1 MTPTSP
7 PASTLDPTIDCP
19 CNGRHLVPAF
29 AYEAPP
35 PGETAFDLDGASYKR
50 AYRSCALC
58 GHWFGTHALDLSRL
72 YDGSY
77 VDATYGGPVGMAE
90 KLRQIMA
97 LPPERSD
104 NGGRVRWIE
113 GQIGRSAGRRLL
125 DVGAGL
131 GVFPAT
137 MKARGWN
144 VFAVETDSRTV
155 AHLRDSVG
163 IEAFARDL
171 TLLTAEDLGGPVDLI
186 SFNKVLEHVEAPLPL
201 LSHAAGLL
209 SEDGACYL
217 ELPDVAAAAEGPGRE
232 EFFIEHHHVFSPAS
246 LVLLAE
252 RAGFSVSAL
261 TRLREPSGKF
271 TLRALLTP
279 GAGV

>member
-1 MTPTSP
+1 MSLTSP
-7 PASTLDPTIDCP
+7 PTSTLAPTLDCP
-19 CNGRHLVPAF
+19 CDGRHLVPAF
-29 AYEAPP
+29 AYDAPP
-35 PGETAFDLDGASYKR
+35 PGETTFDLEEAPYER

-58 GHWFGTHALDLSRL
+58 GHWFGAHRLDLSRL
-72 YDGSY
+72 S
-77 VDATYGGPVGMAE
+77 YGGPEGMAD

-137 MKARGWN
+137 MKARGWS
-144 VFAVETDSRTV
+144 VLAVETDSRTV
-155 AHLRDSVG
+155 AHLRDTLGV
-163 IEAFARDL
+163 EAFARDL
-171 TLLTAEDLGGPVDLI
+171 TLLTAEDLGGAVDLV

-201 LSHAAGLL
+201 LSHAAELL
-209 SEDGACYL
+209 TEGGACYL

-252 RAGFSVSAL
+252 RAGFSLSAL
-261 TRLREPSGKF
+261 ERLREPSGKF

-279 GAGV
+279 GAGA

>member
-1 MTPTSP
+1 MTLASALAPT
-7 PASTLDPTIDCP
+7 LNCP
-19 CNGRHLVPAF
+19 CDGRHLVPAF

-35 PGETAFDLDGASYKR
+35 QGETVFDLEAACYRR

-58 GHWFGTHALDLSRL
+58 GHWFGAHALDLSRL

-77 VDATYGGPVGMAE
+77 VDATYGGPAGMAD
-90 KLRQIMA
+90 KLRQILA

-131 GVFPAT
+131 GVFPAA
-137 MKARGWN
+137 MKARGWR

-155 AHLRDSVG
+155 AHLCDAVG
-163 IEAFARDL
+163 IEAFAKDL
-171 TLLTAEDLGGPVDLI
+171 TLLTAEELGGPVDLV

-201 LSHAAGLL
+201 LSHAAELL
-209 SEDGACYL
+209 TETGVCYL

-252 RAGFSVSAL
+252 RAGFSLTAL
-261 TRLREPSGKF
+261 ERLREPSGKF
-271 TLRALLTP
+271 TLRALLTAGT
-279 GAGV
+279 GA

>member
-1 MTPTSP
+1 MNQIPTLKP
-7 PASTLDPTIDCP
+7 TLNCP
-19 CNGRHLVPAF
+19 CDGRHLVPAF
-29 AYEAPP
+29 AYETPP
-35 PGETAFDLDGASYKR
+35 SGETNFDLGGAAYRR

-58 GHWFGTHALDLSRL
+58 GHWFGAHALDLSRL

-77 VDATYGGPVGMAE
+77 VDATYGGSAGMAE

-113 GQIGRSAGRRLL
+113 AQVGRSAGRRLL

-137 MKARGWN
+137 MKARGWT
-144 VFAVETDSRTV
+144 VLAVETDSRTV
-155 AHLRDSVG
+155 THLREAIG
-163 IEAFARDL
+163 IETFAKDL
-171 TLLTAEDLGGPVDLI
+171 TYLTTEDLGGAVDLV
-186 SFNKVLEHVEAPLPL
+186 SFNKVLEHVEAPQPL
-201 LSHAAGLL
+201 LSHAATLL
-209 SEDGACYL
+209 SEKGVCYV
-217 ELPDVAAAAEGPGRE
+217 ELPDVAAATEGPGRE

-261 TRLREPSGKF
+261 ERLREPSGKF

-279 GAGV
+279 GVGA

>member
-1 MTPTSP
+1 MTLTSP
-7 PASTLDPTIDCP
+7 PASTLAPTLDCP
-19 CNGRHLVPAF
+19 CEGRHLVPAF
-29 AYEAPP
+29 TYQAPP
-35 PGETAFDLDGASYKR
+35 QGETAFDLEGAPYER

-58 GHWFGTHALDLSRL
+58 GHWYGAHALDLSRL

-77 VDATYGGPVGMAE
+77 VDATYGGPEGMAD

-113 GQIGRSAGRRLL
+113 GQIGRAAGRRLL
-125 DVGAGL
+125 DIGAGL

-144 VFAVETDSRTV
+144 VLAVETDSRTV
-155 AHLRDSVG
+155 THLREAVG
-163 IEAFARDL
+163 IDAFDQDL
-171 TLLTAEDLGGPVDLI
+171 MLLTAEDLGGFVDLV

-209 SEDGACYL
+209 TEDGACYL
-217 ELPDVAAAAEGPGRE
+217 ELPDVAAAGEGPGRE

-246 LVLLAE
+246 LALLAE
-252 RAGFSVSAL
+252 RAGFSLAAL
-261 TRLREPSGKF
+261 ERLREPSGKF
-271 TLRALLTP
+271 TLRALLIP
-279 GAGV
+279 GAGA

>member
-1 MTPTSP
+1 
-7 PASTLDPTIDCP
+7 
-19 CNGRHLVPAF
+19 
-29 AYEAPP
+29 
-35 PGETAFDLDGASYKR
+35 
-50 AYRSCALC
+50 
-58 GHWFGTHALDLSRL
+58 
-72 YDGSY
+72 
-77 VDATYGGPVGMAE
+77 MAA

-137 MKARGWN
+137 MKARGWS
-144 VFAVETDSRTV
+144 VLAVETDSRTV
-155 AHLRDSVG
+155 AHLRDTVG

-171 TLLTAEDLGGPVDLI
+171 TLLTAEDLGGPVDLV

-201 LSHAAGLL
+201 LGHAAELL
-209 SEDGACYL
+209 TEGGACYL
-217 ELPDVAAAAEGPGRE
+217 ELPDVAAATEGPGRE

-252 RAGFSVSAL
+252 RAGFSLSAL
-261 TRLREPSGKF
+261 ERLREPSGKF

-279 GAGV
+279 GAGA